1 MEWTGVHPLQNGQMK
16 SNLLLL
22 LTAVIWGFAFVAQRA
37 AMEFIGPFTFNTA
50 RFTLGSLSLIPLL
63 LINQKKKFGK
73 EKFLPLSD
81 KKLLYGGLAA
91 GTVLFLGATFQ
102 QGGLVYT
109 DAGKAGF
116 ITGFYIILV
125 PILGLFVKQKT
136 SLLTWIG
143 ATVAILGLYFLSVN
157 ETFDVNIGDILV
169 LIGAFFWAIQIL
181 VIGFYSN
188 KVDPFQLAFTQ
199 FVVCAGFS
207 FIAALIAEKIILQN
221 ILNASLPI
229 LYAGIFSVGIA
240 FTIQVVAQRDA
251 HPANA
256 AIIMSLEAVFAVLGG
271 WMILNESIPIRGIIG
286 CLLMLIGMI
295 LSQLYLLKRNKENFS
310 T

>member
-1 MEWTGVHPLQNGQMK
+1 LK

-37 AMEFIGPFTFNTA
+37 GMEFIGPFTFNTA

-63 LINQKKKFGK
+63 LINQSRKFEK
-73 EKFLPLSD
+73 EKFLQLND
-81 KKLLYGGLAA
+81 KKLLYGGLSA

-125 PILGLFVKQKT
+125 PILGLFIKQKT
-136 SLLTWIG
+136 SFFTWLG
-143 ATVAILGLYFLSVN
+143 AIVAIVGLYFLGVDES
-157 ETFDVNIGDILV
+157 FDINFGDVLV

-181 VIGFYSN
+181 VIGFYS
-188 KVDPFQLAFTQ
+188 KKIDPFQLAFSQ
-199 FVVCAGFS
+199 FVVCAVLS
-207 FIAALIAEKIILQN
+207 FIAAIISETIILQN
-221 ILNASLPI
+221 IFLAYLPI
-229 LYAGIFSVGIA
+229 LYAGLFSVGIA
-240 FTIQVVAQRDA
+240 FTIQVVAQREA

-256 AIIMSLEAVFAVLGG
+256 AIIMSLEAVFAVIGG
-271 WMILNESIPIRGIIG
+271 WLILNESIPLRGIFG
-286 CLLMLIGMI
+286 CSLMLIGMI
-295 LSQLYLLKRNKENFS
+295 LSQLYLFRAKK
-310 T
+310 

>member
-1 MEWTGVHPLQNGQMK
+1 MK

-37 AMEFIGPFTFNTA
+37 GMEFLGPFTFNTA
-50 RFTLGSLSLIPLL
+50 RFALGSLSLIPLL
-63 LINQKKKFGK
+63 LINQRRKFEK
-73 EKFLPLSD
+73 EKFLPLND

-116 ITGFYIILV
+116 ITGFYVILV
-125 PILGLFVKQKT
+125 PILGLFIKQKT
-136 SLLTWIG
+136 SLLTWLG
-143 ATVAILGLYFLSVN
+143 AGVAIVGLYFLSVN
-157 ETFDVNIGDILV
+157 ETFDINLGDVLV

-181 VIGFYSN
+181 VIGYYST
-188 KVDPFQLAFTQ
+188 KVDPFQLAFSQ
-199 FVVCAGFS
+199 FVVCAVLS
-207 FIAALIAEKIILQN
+207 FIAALITETIVLQN
-221 ILNASLPI
+221 VLLTYLPI
-229 LYAGIFSVGIA
+229 LYAGLFSVGIA
-240 FTIQVVAQRDA
+240 FTIQVVAQREA

-256 AIIMSLEAVFAVLGG
+256 AIIMSLEALFAVIGG
-271 WMILNESIPIRGIIG
+271 WMILSESIPVRGLIG

-295 LSQLYLLKRNKENFS
+295 LSQLYLFNRKK
-310 T
+310 

>member
-1 MEWTGVHPLQNGQMK
+1 MK

-37 AMEFIGPFTFNTA
+37 GMEFLGPFTFNTA
-50 RFTLGSLSLIPLL
+50 RFALGSLSLIPLL
-63 LINQKKKFGK
+63 IINQKKKFKK
-73 EKFLPLSD
+73 ERFLPFND
-81 KKLLYGGLAA
+81 KKLIYGGLAA

-116 ITGFYIILV
+116 ITGFYVILV
-125 PILGLFVKQKT
+125 PILGLFIKQKT
-136 SLLTWIG
+136 SVLTWLG
-143 ATVAILGLYFLSVN
+143 AIVAIIGLFFLSVN
-157 ETFDVNIGDILV
+157 ESYDFNFGDILV

-181 VIGFYSN
+181 VIGYYSN
-188 KVDPFQLAFTQ
+188 KVDPFQLAFSQ
-199 FVVCAGFS
+199 FVVCAVLS
-207 FIAALIAEKIILQN
+207 FIAALISETIVLQN
-221 ILNASLPI
+221 FVNAYLSI

-240 FTIQVVAQRDA
+240 FTVQVVAQREA

-271 WMILNESIPIRGIIG
+271 WMILNESIPVRGLFG

-295 LSQLYLLKRNKENFS
+295 LSQLYLFNRKNNFL
-310 T
+310 